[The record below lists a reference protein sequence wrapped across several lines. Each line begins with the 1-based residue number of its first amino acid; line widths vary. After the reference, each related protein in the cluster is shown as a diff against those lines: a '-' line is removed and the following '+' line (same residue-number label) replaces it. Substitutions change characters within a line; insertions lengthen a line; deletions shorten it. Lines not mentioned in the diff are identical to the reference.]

1 MPGMPSKL
9 KAAQEAMLKKHSKHH
24 SPKHMKMM
32 RDMMSQG
39 KTFDEAHRAA
49 QKKVGK

>member
-1 MPGMPSKL
+1 MPGMPNKL

-32 RDMMSQG
+32 RDMMAKG
-39 KTFDEAHRAA
+39 KTFDEAHKAA
-49 QKKVGK
+49 KKEMGD